1 MSDSGKKASNR
12 GAHLRDDD
20 TAARLRARDPE
31 GLRQLFEDHG
41 GIVRA
46 RLRQSFGKLLD
57 ASDLEEVLEMTSI
70 RVWYAK
76 AGFDPALGT
85 LRAWVSVLAKRSAL
99 RLLDAR
105 RRLRSREEAR
115 DLEQMSLPTSAAS
128 APLSAQREELFRDA
142 MICMRGLPR
151 MQRTVLMADLA
162 AGRPADARPLAQRLS
177 TSVDSIYVSRHRGR
191 RTLRQA
197 LIDLGHEPDAF
208 DRRFR
213 AHDDVDDDKELGA

>member
-1 MSDSGKKASNR
+1 MSDSGKKATNR
-12 GAHLRDDD
+12 GAEPRDDD
-20 TAARLRARDPE
+20 TAAKLRSRDE
-31 GLRQLFEDHG
+31 DGLRQLFEDHG

-57 ASDLEEVLEMTSI
+57 ASDIEEVLEMTSI
-70 RVWYAK
+70 RVWYATTP
-76 AGFDPALGT
+76 FDPKLGT
-85 LRAWVSVLAKRSAL
+85 LRAWVSVLARRSAL

-105 RRLRSREEAR
+105 RRVRGREEAR
-115 DLEQMSLPTSAAS
+115 DLEQMSQPPSAAS

-162 AGRPADARPLAQRLS
+162 AGRTADARPLAQRLS
-177 TSVDSIYVSRHRGR
+177 TSVESIYVSRHRGR

-197 LIDLGHEPDAF
+197 LIDLGHEPGAV
-208 DRRFR
+208 DRRFDE
-213 AHDDVDDDKELGA
+213 DDGDSERELGA

>member
-1 MSDSGKKASNR
+1 MSDSGKKPSNR
-12 GAHLRDDD
+12 SAHPRDPD
-20 TAARLRARDPE
+20 TIAKLRARDPD
-31 GLRQLFEDHG
+31 GLQQLFEDHG

-57 ASDLEEVLEMTSI
+57 ASDIAEVMAMTSI
-70 RVWYAK
+70 RVWYAT
-76 AGFDPALGT
+76 APFDPALGT
-85 LRAWVSVLAKRSAL
+85 LRAWVSVLARRAAL
-99 RLLDAR
+99 RLLDTR
-105 RRLRSREEAR
+105 RRIRNREEAR
-115 DLEQMSLPTSAAS
+115 DLEQMSLPLNTAS

-142 MICMRGLPR
+142 MICMRELPR

-208 DRRFR
+208 EQRFP
-213 AHDDVDDDKELGA
+213 DDDEDDKEIGA